1 MPYILPIISII
12 IISIIAITKPAGIT
26 GFAVQEQNN
35 KIEIR
40 IRNTTIIPI
49 NSTVEIVSNNQVHTI
64 SIEEFIRR
72 SGTTPK
78 IINSEVKEINYY
90 GEGYIGNYAVNI
102 DSLGLN
108 ISTQPTV
115 YIIHDNIII
124 SSNMD
129 LLRADNQRNIELKP

>member
-1 MPYILPIISII
+1 MPYILPIITMI
-12 IISIIAITKPAGIT
+12 IISIVFIAQPAGIT
-26 GFAVQEQNN
+26 GFVVQEPQNA
-35 KIEIR
+35 IEVR
-40 IRNTTIIPI
+40 ISNTTIIPI

-78 IINSEVKEINYY
+78 IINSEIPEIDYY
-90 GEGYIGNYAVNI
+90 GKGYIGNYAV
-102 DSLGLN
+102 SLSKLGLN

-115 YIIHDNIII
+115 YIIYGNIII

-129 LLRADNQRNIELKP
+129 LLRADNQESTELKP